1 MPVALVAAGVAAA
14 GTVAGAAISSKASK
28 KSTNAVVAEQQAAR
42 SENNAIQAQIRGE
55 NIARLDPYQQQGM
68 QASNAMNALLGFG
81 DATQANQ
88 AFDRFQNSSGYQ
100 FRKDEGMN
108 ALASQYRGRGVS
120 QSGAADR
127 ELIKFGQ
134 NFGSN
139 EFGRY
144 MGYLGNQQ
152 GVGLSAA
159 SALAGVGQNYANSV
173 SANNANAANAASNA
187 ALVNGAN
194 QANAYGTAF
203 NALGNF
209 AGQALGSSFG
219 QNAANTI
226 GNTASAN
233 AMANLPPIVTPI
245 YSGNFSM
252 GF

>member
-1 MPVALVAAGVAAA
+1 MAVLSGLIAAGGAI
-14 GTVAGAAISSKASK
+14 AGAAIGSKASK
-28 KSTNAVVAEQQAAR
+28 KATNKAVASQEAMNAQ
-42 SENNAIQAQIRGE
+42 NNALQLQQYQANAQ
-55 NIARLDPYQQQGM
+55 RLDPYASQGM
-68 QASNAMNALLGFG
+68 QASSAMNALLGFG

-88 AFDRFQNSSGYQ
+88 AFDRYQGSSGYQ

-120 QSGAADR
+120 QSGAADKA
-127 ELIKFGQ
+127 LMKFGQ
-134 NFGSN
+134 DYGSN

-152 GVGLSAA
+152 GVGMAAA

-173 SANNANAANAASNA
+173 SANNANTANAVSNA

-209 AGQALGSSFG
+209 AGQALSSSFAP
-219 QNAANTI
+219 QTNFNQV
-226 GNTASAN
+226 NAN
-233 AMANLPPIVTPI
+233 AMANLPQTQAPI
-245 YSGNFSM
+245 YSGGFSL